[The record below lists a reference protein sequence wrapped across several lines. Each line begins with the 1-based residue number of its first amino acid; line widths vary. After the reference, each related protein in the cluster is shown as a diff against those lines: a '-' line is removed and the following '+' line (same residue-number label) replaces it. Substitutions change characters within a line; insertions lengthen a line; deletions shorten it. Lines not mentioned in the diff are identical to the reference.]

1 MAGNARGRGAGG
13 TRSALCHGAPAGSG
27 GDRRG
32 PSRAGGQAAVRTDNF
47 SGTARSKSV
56 GAAFETRAR
65 QFLERRRLAFVA
77 ANVTMRGG
85 ELDLVMREPDGTL
98 VFVEVRARRSV
109 RHGGAA
115 ASIGWRKRMRL
126 VKAAQGF
133 WARHG
138 AGAPCRFDV
147 VAFEAGQLVWLRDAF
162 RADDV

>member
-1 MAGNARGRGAGG
+1 MPSGEGGAARVE
-13 TRSALCHGAPAGSG
+13 
-27 GDRRG
+27 
-32 PSRAGGQAAVRTDNF
+32 RAGGPA
-47 SGTARSKSV
+47 TARGDGVAAEGRSRAV
-56 GAAFETRAR
+56 GSAFEMRAR
-65 QFLERRRLAFVA
+65 QFLQGRRLAFVA

-115 ASIGWRKRMRL
+115 ASIGRRKRARL
-126 VKAAQGF
+126 VMAAQRF
-133 WARHG
+133 WVRHG

>member
-1 MAGNARGRGAGG
+1 MAGNARGRGASG

-27 GDRRG
+27 GGRA
-32 PSRAGGQAAVRTDNF
+32 PSRADGQPAARADNF
-47 SGTARSKSV
+47 SGAARSKSV
-56 GAAFETRAR
+56 GAAFEARAR
-65 QFLERRRLAFVA
+65 QFLERRGLAFVA

-115 ASIGWRKRMRL
+115 ASVGWRKRTRL
-126 VKAAQGF
+126 VAAALRF

-147 VAFEAGQLVWLRDAF
+147 VAFEAAQLVWLRDAF
-162 RADDV
+162 RADDS

>member
-1 MAGNARGRGAGG
+1 M
-13 TRSALCHGAPAGSG
+13 CHGARAGSG
-27 GDRRG
+27 GGGRD
-32 PSRAGGQAAVRTDNF
+32 PVRAGAQAAARNANGDDKF
-47 SGTARSKSV
+47 SGAARSKSV
-56 GAAFETRAR
+56 GAAFEARAR

-115 ASIGWRKRMRL
+115 ASIGWRKRRRL
-126 VKAAQGF
+126 VAAAQRY
-133 WARHG
+133 WVRHG

-162 RADDV
+162 RADDG